1 MEELASNQQ
10 ADGRVQP
17 LIPHRLIGAIE
28 MVSNFNRNASLSI
41 SRKEGFTQIHQVL
54 WPLEKG

>member
-10 ADGRVQP
+10 VDGRVQP
-17 LIPHRLIGAIE
+17 SIIHRFIGAIE
-28 MVSNFNRNASLSI
+28 MVGNLNRNTLLAI
-41 SRKEGFTQIHQVL
+41 SRKEGFAQIHQVL